1 MGEKG
6 NKRGENRLRVV
17 PHFSAGII
25 QRAKRERALKSPH
38 AACRLFSCRVILTRA
53 RVSLAL
59 LSVRKNWGLLVVQGE
74 NVNQPVISHHQTISP
89 PRKRLAISQL
99 ATKQHFP
106 VLKNV
111 ACVQTSPLPQ
121 KNREKRLL
129 PNFSEGGGTSVHSL

>member
-17 PHFSAGII
+17 PHFSSGII
-25 QRAKRERALKSPH
+25 ERALKSPH

-59 LSVRKNWGLLVVQGE
+59 LSLRKNWGLLVVQGE

-89 PRKRLAISQL
+89 PRKRLAASQL

-106 VLKNV
+106 VLKMLQTIVLGYELGNNPGLWKVRSPFNV
-111 ACVQTSPLPQ
+111 
-121 KNREKRLL
+121 
-129 PNFSEGGGTSVHSL
+129 F